1 MTKHN
6 PNNERIK
13 RKYLIFMKEARQQQ
27 EATIDAI
34 AKAINRFEN
43 YTKFRDLKSFHFEQ
57 AVGFKKHLAK
67 QCNQRTG
74 DKLSKATLNS
84 TLRQL
89 KAFFQWLSMQAGYK
103 SRINYPDAEYFNL
116 SENDVRV
123 AMAKR
128 IQPVP
133 TIEQIKHVIT
143 SMPSGTSLEK
153 RNRCLVAFILAT
165 GGRDSAIA
173 SLKLKH
179 VDLVL
184 GSVFFDA
191 REVKTKFSKTFT
203 SHFFPVG
210 DEVLGIISGW
220 IAYLRD
226 ERLWGND
233 DPLFP
238 STDVRQGKDK
248 TFEAVDIKKEHWSTA
263 SPIRKIFKEA
273 FEGAG
278 LSYFNPHSFRKT
290 LVMLGE
296 KACQTPEEF
305 KAWSQNMGHEGV
317 LTTFFSYG
325 EVQPTRQAEII
336 KQLGKPR
343 EIDSQKIDM
352 KSMAKVLASEM
363 AKQNMQNGINHD

>member
-1 MTKHN
+1 MNKHN

-34 AKAINRFEN
+34 AKAINRFES
-43 YTKFRDLKSFHFEQ
+43 YTQFRDLKSFHFEQ

-67 QCNQRTG
+67 QSNKRTG

-89 KAFFQWLSMQAGYK
+89 KSFFQWLSMQAGYK

-123 AMAKR
+123 ATAKR
-128 IQPVP
+128 SKPVP
-133 TIEQIKHVIT
+133 TIEQIKYVVD
-143 SMPSGTSLEK
+143 SMPSGTALEK
-153 RNRCLVAFILAT
+153 RNRCLIAFTLAT

-173 SLKLKH
+173 SLKIKH
-179 VDLVL
+179 VDLVV
-184 GSVFFDA
+184 GSVFYDA
-191 REVKTKFSKTFT
+191 REVNTKFSKTFT
-203 SHFFPVG
+203 SDFFPVG
-210 DEVLGIISGW
+210 EEILCIIQDW
-220 IAYLRD
+220 VNYLRN

-238 STDVRQGKDK
+238 STNVKQGKNK
-248 TFEAVDIKKEHWSTA
+248 TFEATDIKNEHWSTA
-263 SPIRKIFKEA
+263 SPIRKVFKEA

-278 LSYFNPHSFRKT
+278 LTDLNPHSIRKT
-290 LVMLGE
+290 LVGLGE
-296 KACQTPEEF
+296 RVCQTPEEF

-325 EVQPTRQAEII
+325 EVQPQRQAEII
-336 KQLGKPR
+336 QQLKSPR
-343 EIDSQKIDM
+343 
-352 KSMAKVLASEM
+352 AKNDVSADAIAEAVFRKM
-363 AKQNMQNGINHD
+363 NA

>member
-1 MTKHN
+1 MSKHN

-13 RKYLIFMKEARQQQ
+13 RKYLIFMKEAKQQQ

-34 AKAINRFEN
+34 AKAVNRFES
-43 YTKFRDLKSFHFEQ
+43 YTNFRDFKSFHFEQ

-74 DKLSKATLNS
+74 EKLSKATLNS

-89 KAFFQWLSMQAGYK
+89 KSFFQWLSMQAGYK

-123 AMAKR
+123 ATAKR
-128 IQPVP
+128 IQSVP
-133 TIEQIKHVIT
+133 TIEQIKHVIN
-143 SMPSGTSLEK
+143 SMPSATPLEK
-153 RNRCLVAFILAT
+153 RNRCLIAFILAT

-179 VDLVL
+179 VDLVM
-184 GSVFFDA
+184 GRVFFDA
-191 REVKTKFSKTFT
+191 REVKTKFSKTFV
-203 SHFFPVG
+203 SNFFPVG
-210 DEVLGIISGW
+210 DEVLSIIRDWVS
-220 IAYLRD
+220 YLRD

-238 STDVRQGKDK
+238 STEVKQGKNR
-248 TFEAVDIKKEHWSTA
+248 TFEAVDIKKEHWKTA
-263 SPIRKIFKEA
+263 SPIRKVFKEA
-273 FEGAG
+273 FEWAG
-278 LSYFNPHSFRKT
+278 LAYFNPHSFRKT
-290 LVMLGE
+290 LVGLGE
-296 KACQTPEEF
+296 RVCQTPEEF

-325 EVQPTRQAEII
+325 EVQPTRQAEIL
-336 KQLGKPR
+336 KNLGTPKSI
-343 EIDSQKIDM
+343 ENQGFDM
-352 KSMAKVLASEM
+352 EAMAKIVAREV
-363 AKQNMQNGINHD
+363 NGYRYK

>member
-74 DKLSKATLNS
+74 EKLSKATLNS

-89 KAFFQWLSMQAGYK
+89 KSFFQWLSMQAGYK

-123 AMAKR
+123 ATAKR
-128 IQPVP
+128 SKPVP
-133 TIEQIKHVIT
+133 AIEQITHVLN
-143 SMPSGTSLEK
+143 SMPSSTALEK
-153 RNRCLVAFILAT
+153 RNRCLIAFILAT

-191 REVKTKFSKTFT
+191 REVKTKFCKTFT
-203 SHFFPVG
+203 THFFPVG
-210 DEVLGIISGW
+210 DEVLGIISDW

-238 STDVRQGKDK
+238 STDVRQGKNK
-248 TFEAVDIKKEHWSTA
+248 TFEAVDIKKEHWKTT
-263 SPIRKIFKEA
+263 SPIRKVFKES
-273 FEGAG
+273 FEAAG
-278 LSYFNPHSFRKT
+278 LTYFNPHSFRKT
-290 LVMLGE
+290 LTSLGE
-296 KACQTPEEF
+296 RVCQTPEEF

-317 LTTFFSYG
+317 LTTFLSYG
-325 EVQPTRQAEII
+325 EVQPTRQADIL
-336 KQLGKPR
+336 KSLGQPR
-343 EIDSQKIDM
+343 VSQSQIFDVAELAKIV
-352 KSMAKVLASEM
+352 AREV
-363 AKQNMQNGINHD
+363 NGYRYK

>member
-1 MTKHN
+1 MNKHN

-34 AKAINRFEN
+34 AKAVNRFES
-43 YTKFRDLKSFHFEQ
+43 YTKFRDFKSFHFEQ

-67 QCNQRTG
+67 QDNKITG

-89 KAFFQWLSMQAGYK
+89 KSFFQWLSMQAGYK
-103 SRINYPDAEYFNL
+103 SRIYYPDAEYFNL

-123 AMAKR
+123 ATAKR
-128 IQPVP
+128 SKPVP
-133 TIEQIKHVIT
+133 TVEQIKYVID
-143 SMPSGTSLEK
+143 SMPSGTALEK
-153 RNRCLVAFILAT
+153 RNRCLIAFILAT
-165 GGRDSAIA
+165 GGRDSAVA

-179 VDLVL
+179 VDLVV
-184 GSVFFDA
+184 GSVFYDA
-191 REVKTKFSKTFT
+191 REVKTKFSKTFA
-203 SHFFPVG
+203 SDFFQVG
-210 DEVLGIISGW
+210 DEVLYIIHDW
-220 IAYLRD
+220 VNYLRD

-238 STDVRQGKDK
+238 STDVKQGKNK
-248 TFEAVDIKKEHWSTA
+248 TFEAVDIKKEHWKTA
-263 SPIRKIFKEA
+263 SPIRKVFKEA

-278 LSYFNPHSFRKT
+278 LTYFNPHSFRKT
-290 LVMLGE
+290 LVGLGE
-296 KACQTPEEF
+296 KLCQTPEEF

-325 EVQPTRQAEII
+325 EVQSTRQSEIL
-336 KQLGKPR
+336 KSLGQPR
-343 EIDSQKIDM
+343 SKENQGFDM
-352 KSMAKVLASEM
+352 EMMAKAIAREVNS
-363 AKQNMQNGINHD
+363 QR

>member
-27 EATIDAI
+27 EATIDSI
-34 AKAINRFEN
+34 AKAINRFED

-57 AVGFKKHLAK
+57 AVGFKRHLAK

-74 DKLSKATLNS
+74 EKLSKATLNS

-89 KAFFQWLSMQAGYK
+89 KSFFQWLSMQAGYK

-123 AMAKR
+123 ATAKR
-128 IQPVP
+128 FKPVP
-133 TIEQIKHVIT
+133 TIEQINHVIA
-143 SMPSGTSLEK
+143 SMASNTPLEK

-179 VDLVL
+179 VDLVE

-191 REVKTKFSKTFT
+191 REVKTKFSKTFV
-203 SHFFPVG
+203 SNFFPVG
-210 DEVLGIISGW
+210 DEVLGVISDW
-220 IAYLRD
+220 VAYLRD

-238 STDVRQGKDK
+238 STDVRQGKNK
-248 TFEAVDIKKEHWSTA
+248 TFEAVDIKKEHWKTA
-263 SPIRKIFKEA
+263 SPIRKVFKEA
-273 FEGAG
+273 FEEAG
-278 LSYFNPHSFRKT
+278 LTYFNPHSFRKT
-290 LVMLGE
+290 LVGLGE
-296 KACQTPEEF
+296 RRCQTPEEF

-325 EVQPTRQAEII
+325 EVQPTRQAEILRSLGQPK
-336 KQLGKPR
+336 KQENQGF
-343 EIDSQKIDM
+343 DM
-352 KSMAKVLASEM
+352 DMMAKAIAREVNS
-363 AKQNMQNGINHD
+363 QR

>member
-1 MTKHN
+1 MNKHN

-34 AKAINRFEN
+34 AKAINRFEL
-43 YTKFRDLKSFHFEQ
+43 YTKYRDFKAFHFEQ

-67 QCNQRTG
+67 QENQQTG
-74 DKLSKATLNS
+74 AKLSKATMNS

-89 KAFFQWLSMQAGYK
+89 KSFFQWLSMQAGYK

-133 TIEQIKHVIT
+133 TVEQIKHVIT

-238 STDVRQGKDK
+238 STDVRQGKNK
-248 TFEAVDIKKEHWSTA
+248 TFEAVDIKKEHWKTA
-263 SPIRKIFKEA
+263 SPIRKVFKES

-278 LSYFNPHSFRKT
+278 LTYFNPHSFRKT
-290 LVMLGE
+290 LVGLGE
-296 KACQTPEEF
+296 RVCQTPEEF

-325 EVQPTRQAEII
+325 EVQPTRQSEIL
-336 KQLGKPR
+336 KSLGQPR
-343 EIDSQKIDM
+343 SKENQGFDM
-352 KSMAKVLASEM
+352 EMMAKAIAREVNS
-363 AKQNMQNGINHD
+363 QR

>member
-1 MTKHN
+1 MNKHN

-34 AKAINRFEN
+34 AKAINRFES
-43 YTKFRDLKSFHFEQ
+43 YTQFRDLKSFHFEQ

-67 QCNQRTG
+67 QCNKRTG

-89 KAFFQWLSMQAGYK
+89 KSFFQWLSMQAGYK

-123 AMAKR
+123 ATAKR
-128 IQPVP
+128 SKPVP
-133 TIEQIKHVIT
+133 TIEQIKYVIDF
-143 SMPSGTSLEK
+143 MPSGTTLEK
-153 RNRCLVAFILAT
+153 RNRCLIAFILAT

-179 VDLVL
+179 VDLVV
-184 GSVFFDA
+184 GRVFYDA
-191 REVKTKFSKTFT
+191 REVNTKFSKTFA
-203 SHFFPVG
+203 SDFFQVG
-210 DEVLGIISGW
+210 DEVLCIIHDW
-220 IAYLRD
+220 VNYLRD

-238 STDVRQGKDK
+238 STDVKQGKNK
-248 TFEAVDIKKEHWSTA
+248 TFEAVDIKKEHWKTA
-263 SPIRKIFKEA
+263 SPIRKVFKEA

-278 LSYFNPHSFRKT
+278 LTYFNPHSFRKT
-290 LVMLGE
+290 LVGLGE
-296 KACQTPEEF
+296 KLCQTPEEF

-325 EVQPTRQAEII
+325 EVQPTRQSEIL
-336 KQLGKPR
+336 KSLGQPR
-343 EIDSQKIDM
+343 SKENQGFDM
-352 KSMAKVLASEM
+352 EMMAKAIAREVNS
-363 AKQNMQNGINHD
+363 QR

>member
-1 MTKHN
+1 MSKHN

-34 AKAINRFEN
+34 AKAINRFETYN
-43 YTKFRDLKSFHFEQ
+43 QFRDFKSFHFNQ

-67 QCNQRTG
+67 QNNIRTG
-74 DKLSKATLNS
+74 KKLSKATLNS
-84 TLRQL
+84 TLGQL
-89 KAFFQWLSMQAGYK
+89 KSFFQWLSMQEGYK

-123 AMAKR
+123 ATAKR
-128 IQPVP
+128 IQPAP
-133 TIEQIKHVIT
+133 TIEKIKSVINF
-143 SMPSGTSLEK
+143 MPSNTPLEM
-153 RNRCLVAFILAT
+153 RNRCLIAFILAT

-179 VDLVL
+179 VDLVA
-184 GSVFFDA
+184 GSVYFDA

-203 SHFFPVG
+203 THFSPVG
-210 DEVLGIISGW
+210 DEVLSIITDW
-220 IAYLRD
+220 VDCLRN

-238 STDVRQGKDK
+238 STEVKQGKNK
-248 TFEAVDIKKEHWSTA
+248 TFEATDIKNEHWLTA

-273 FEGAG
+273 FEAAG
-278 LSYFNPHSFRKT
+278 LAYFNPHSFRKT
-290 LVMLGE
+290 LVRLGE
-296 KACQTPEEF
+296 TVCQTPEEF

-317 LTTFFSYG
+317 LTTFFSSG
-325 EVQPTRQAEII
+325 EVQPQRQAELL
-336 KQLGKPR
+336 KKLGPPR
-343 EIDSQKIDM
+343 SVKSEDIDM
-352 KSMAKVLASEM
+352 EAMAKMIAREM
-363 AKQNMQNGINHD
+363 SAQR